1 MPTPPRGAGAL
12 VLAIVLAASA
22 GGALTLRQAEA
33 AACPE
38 PPGSVSSEAL
48 RALVQALKEQV
59 SAAGSGSSDSEAL
72 VAQLESVLDA
82 REGALRDGT
91 CDVSAFDE
99 QVSALSTQL
108 QQVLARSAPTA
119 ESTAGSTDS
128 SSTGGS
134 VTSQTA
140 GGDASSGS
148 AEPAGASSG
157 STDATGT
164 ASSAAT
170 PATTGG
176 DASSGDALGKFAQL
190 LTQLFGSLGSGHEG
204 GQSSDSG
211 AASLTG
217 PSTSAPPTDDGGG
230 ATASQ
235 PPATDPAPSPAPTGP
250 PAAVPPPANQPSPSP
265 PPSAGGSGPPAPPP
279 AVSTPPVVPL
289 RPPIVPLRPPVVA
302 ARPAALQ
309 GLVRAGSG
317 PGISG
322 ALVTVAGRHTTTNGQ
337 GLFTV
342 SDVPPGRQTVVVSAA
357 GFRAGITTVNL
368 SSGEA
373 GRVTLTLQH
382 VTTPGGSVVPGT
394 RPSLPTPAVPG
405 PIVGLPPGGGRP
417 AIIQGQVR
425 ADSGATI
432 ANALIT
438 VGGHRATTNAQ
449 GVFVVGNVP
458 PGRQVLVVTATGFR
472 AGSLTVN
479 LPSGGSERLTLTLHH
494 LAPRPIAPA
503 EAPRPAR
510 PPGQLQL
517 RHPVQSP

>member
-1 MPTPPRGAGAL
+1 MSTPSGWTGAL
-12 VLAIVLAASA
+12 VIAVVLAASA
-22 GGALTLRQAEA
+22 PGAPTLRQAEA

-38 PPGSVSSEAL
+38 PPGSVSSGAL
-48 RALVQALKEQV
+48 RALVQQLKEQV
-59 SAAGSGSSDSEAL
+59 SAAGSGSSDGEAL
-72 VAQLESVLDA
+72 VAQIESVLDV

-108 QQVLARSAPTA
+108 QQVLAQSASTA
-119 ESTAGSTDS
+119 ESTAGSTDG

-134 VTSQTA
+134 ATSQTA
-140 GGDASSGS
+140 GADASSGS
-148 AEPAGASSG
+148 AETAGTSSG

-164 ASSAAT
+164 ASGATT

-176 DASSGDALGKFAQL
+176 DASSGDVLGKFAQL
-190 LTQLFGSLGSGHEG
+190 LTQLFGSSGSGHGG
-204 GQSSDSG
+204 GQSSDPG
-211 AASLTG
+211 AASSFTG
-217 PSTSAPPTDDGGG
+217 PSTTAPSTDGSGGTAPQPSAPDPAAPPT
-230 ATASQ
+230 
-235 PPATDPAPSPAPTGP
+235 PTGP
-250 PAAVPPPANQPSPSP
+250 PAAVLPPPAGQPS
-265 PPSAGGSGPPAPPP
+265 PAPPP
-279 AVSTPPVVPL
+279 PAGGGRPPAAPPVVSAPPVGPL
-289 RPPIVPLRPPVVA
+289 RPPIVL

-309 GLVRAGSG
+309 GLVRAGTG

-342 SDVPPGRQTVVVSAA
+342 NDVPPGRQTVVVSAA
-357 GFRAGITTVNL
+357 GFRAGIATVNL

-382 VTTPGGSVVPGT
+382 LTTPGGSVVPGT
-394 RPSLPTPAVPG
+394 RPALPAPAVPG

-425 ADSGATI
+425 ADSGVTI

-449 GVFVVGNVP
+449 GFFVVGNVP
-458 PGRQVLVVTATGFR
+458 PGRQVVVVTAAGFR

-494 LAPRPIAPA
+494 LAAPRPAAPA

-510 PPGQLQL
+510 PPGQLQF